1 VFAGLV
7 VDVANFP
14 NRMMVTLDDGTARIE
29 ISTNHGR
36 FQRFKDIVQVDK
48 VVVIEGEIYEREGFD
63 RPLGRLTKA
72 FSLNEIRQ
80 KRANSIKITLQAE
93 HYSKTLSRDLQQI
106 LMPYTNVDM
115 STHIPV
121 ILYLDYGY
129 ATAELHLGLSW
140 KVAPLDDLLAK
151 LRDYFGKTALYIE
164 YQVRSKAARA
174 VSYEEAK
181 PVEVPPPPADMS
193 MDEALAQ
200 YEDEAESQLQYS

>member
-1 VFAGLV
+1 MFAGLV

-29 ISTNHGR
+29 ISTNHER

-63 RPLGRLTKA
+63 RPLSRLTKA

-164 YQVRSKAARA
+164 YQVKSKAARA

-181 PVEVPPPPADMS
+181 PVEVPPPPSDMI
-193 MDEALAQ
+193 MDDALAQ
-200 YEDEAESQLQYS
+200 YEAESQPQYS